1 MATPSPR
8 ESVRARINAA
18 VAPCRNS
25 SAKPFNATKLVI
37 MALVLSNKGLTQKE
51 VWLWINTTFTYYRT
65 DVSHKE
71 SKRVRKL
78 RRELP
83 DVYRN
88 YELPFSTTNAKIR
101 DGGLERVDV
110 RYTIAPWAAECFL
123 QLPDDS
129 ASNTTT
135 FPFFTLPRELRDVIY
150 TIVFQ
155 YPRSGLYIEKL
166 ELPRGPEVLSRDLD
180 HTEPYVCELHR
191 LHRHREKEP
200 LYTRH
205 ISSMLSPL
213 LISRQFYIEAM
224 PVFFDVNRFCFET
237 LRHMS
242 ERVMSLPERCRR
254 HIRSV
259 AFECESHSLGGRDLD
274 DTPYFRALAQLP
286 NLRSLGLWLGDFYW
300 CVDDWLDRSGVDSL
314 LTIRGLDDVQ
324 IGGDLR
330 LGALLEVEMRRPKPL
345 YAGTR

>member
-25 SAKPFNATKLVI
+25 SAKPFDATKLVI

-51 VWLWINTTFTYYRT
+51 VWLWINITFTYYRT
-65 DVSHKE
+65 DVCHKE
-71 SKRVRKL
+71 SKRVRNCAESS
-78 RRELP
+78 RI
-83 DVYRN
+83 
-88 YELPFSTTNAKIR
+88 TTNARIR

-110 RYTIAPWAAECFL
+110 RYTIAHWLAESL
-123 QLPDDS
+123 LDLPDDS
-129 ASNTTT
+129 AVADKTT
-135 FPFFTLPRELRDVIY
+135 FPFFALPRELRDVIY
-150 TIVFQ
+150 TMVFQ

-213 LISRQFYIEAM
+213 LVSRQFYIEAM

-300 CVDDWLDRSGVDSL
+300 CGDDWLDRSGVDLL

-345 YAGTR
+345 DAVTR